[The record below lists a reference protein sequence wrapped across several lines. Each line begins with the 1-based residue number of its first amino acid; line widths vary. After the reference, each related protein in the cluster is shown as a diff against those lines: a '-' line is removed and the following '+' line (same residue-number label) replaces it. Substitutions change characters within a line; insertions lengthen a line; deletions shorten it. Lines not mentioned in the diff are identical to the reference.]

1 MVPCSPLGSTR
12 RAAAPLR
19 PRPSPAWLT
28 SGKLANRR
36 EPSRARI
43 LRLESRSLELSAAIA
58 RVADPRAARERVRAS
73 KRNPRAPARA
83 ARASSPA
90 AELAGYFRRQAVR
103 SNARPRRARRRP
115 RAARERVRARA
126 RAARARHDRARAREP
141 FARAAVFDVAAAR
154 SNVSAARARR
164 PAARPRPR
172 PDRVTAAR
180 SVSPRAELA
189 ARSVWERI
197 GADRAAR
204 RVPGRPSRAPRRRVV
219 NYASLPERRR
229 RAGRRAVS
237 SASPRQSSL
246 HPLASGILSRAAQRR
261 AMYIPPPSPRR
272 QHSFLACQPRSATW
286 RSQLFIARDSRAT
299 KTGASLLV

>member
-1 MVPCSPLGSTR
+1 MSHGSRLGSTR

-58 RVADPRAARERVRAS
+58 RVADPRAARERVRA
-73 KRNPRAPARA
+73 P
-83 ARASSPA
+83 
-90 AELAGYFRRQAVR
+90 
-103 SNARPRRARRRP
+103 
-115 RAARERVRARA
+115 A

-237 SASPRQSSL
+237 SASPR
-246 HPLASGILSRAAQRR
+246 RADE
-261 AMYIPPPSPRR
+261 
-272 QHSFLACQPRSATW
+272 W
-286 RSQLFIARDSRAT
+286 
-299 KTGASLLV
+299 